1 MARDLLWTNS
11 DGLVVGF
18 GTHSVDNE
26 VAAVAN
32 AGAKTRVSA
41 EITLADLVD
50 TFAAANRKPQEIRI
64 PRGSLITQAYV
75 VVKTLAASGGAATLD
90 LGLWGV
96 NDVVDDAD
104 GIVAD
109 ITVAEMDTAGEVH
122 ICDGALVA
130 SPGNTAAAGVVTV
143 GATSNSD
150 VVFAPSFET
159 AAFTA
164 GVVLLVVE
172 YIAPFGST
180 DGVIAN

>member
-1 MARDLLWTNS
+1 MSRDAVWSNS
-11 DGLVVGF
+11 DGLSVGF
-18 GTHSVDNE
+18 GTHSVDND
-26 VAAVAN
+26 VPATRN
-32 AGAKTRVSA
+32 NGTKTRVSV

-64 PRGSLITQAYV
+64 PRGALITEAYV
-75 VVKTLAASGGAATLD
+75 VTKVAATSGGSATLD
-90 LGLWGV
+90 IGLWGV

-104 GIVAD
+104 GIVSAIALTEID
-109 ITVAEMDTAGEVH
+109 TVGEVH

-130 SPGNTAAAGVVTV
+130 SSGNTAAAGVATV
-143 GATSNSD
+143 GATANAD
-150 VVFAPSFET
+150 VVIAPSYST
-159 AAFTA
+159 AVFTA

>member
-1 MARDLLWTNS
+1 MSRDLVWANS
-11 DGLVVGF
+11 DGLSVGF
-18 GTHSVDNE
+18 GTHGVDND
-26 VAAVAN
+26 VPATRN
-32 AGAKTRVSA
+32 NGTKTRVSV
-41 EITLADLVD
+41 EITLVDLVD

-64 PRGSLITQAYV
+64 PRGSLITEAYV
-75 VVKTLAASGGAATLD
+75 VVKTLATSGGAATLD

-109 ITVAEMDTAGEVH
+109 IALTEIDVAGEVH

-130 SPGNTAAAGVVTV
+130 SSGNTAAAGIITV
-143 GATSNSD
+143 GATANSD
-150 VVFAPSFET
+150 VVIAPSYET
-159 AAFTA
+159 AVFTA